1 MVNLLSIVNITIMN
15 FKAELD
21 KETGAYKI
29 FNKKKDTYTSRQFK
43 TKESAEKMCSVYEN
57 LGKPR
62 TSTEPKKKILKK
74 KKKPVEPVEE

>member
-1 MVNLLSIVNITIMN
+1 MN

-29 FNKKKDTYTSRQFK
+29 YNKKKETYTTRRFK

-62 TSTEPKKKILKK
+62 PADAPPKKKVVRKK
-74 KKKPVEPVEE
+74 KVVEPVEE